1 MVNYEEKI
9 LVSLVEKY
17 RKSKKDSGTNVTAR
31 RTRILP
37 RELYRNY
44 NRNDGDMAQI
54 EALNRAAGMCRE
66 MGFVTF
72 DMEGFS
78 SEIQAIY
85 LVDEKVEDAEEYL
98 EKTYR
103 YEPKSRK
110 RAYVEEMIA
119 FYSGRSSAADRECE
133 KLRKALDQNR
143 IPARYLQTEEL
154 LKALVFIE
162 NNEKELLLREA
173 SVLIYGDSKYLEENM
188 LHLVCRTLRDFLGK
202 PCEEGELEDGILEE
216 YHIIKERR
224 RICLKGNVT
233 VRIDG
238 QDLDLGAF
246 SEGFEI
252 FAEELK
258 QIERI
263 SVNAGVF
270 VTIENYT
277 SWMRMKKEDAVLFYL
292 GGYADRD
299 QREFLK
305 RVYADNPELSFL
317 HFGDIDAGGLYIHEH
332 LCQVTGIPFK
342 MYRMSQRELE
352 NECFRSCL
360 HSLTEQDRIRL
371 ESLKKEEAYRDL
383 ASYMLENNVKLEQEI
398 VSYYEVTVQK

>member
-1 MVNYEEKI
+1 MINYEEKI

-31 RTRILP
+31 RTRIFP

-85 LVDEKVEDAEEYL
+85 LVDEKVEDAEDYL
-98 EKTYR
+98 ERTYR

-110 RAYVEEMIA
+110 RAYVEEMLA
-119 FYSGRSSAADRECE
+119 FYSGRSPAADRECE

-216 YHIIKERR
+216 YHIVKERH
-224 RICLKGNVT
+224 RICLKGDVT
-233 VRIDG
+233 IRIAG

-252 FAEELK
+252 FAGELK
-258 QIERI
+258 WIEQIR
-263 SVNAGVF
+263 VNTGVF
-270 VTIENYT
+270 MTIENYT

-305 RVYADNPELSFL
+305 RVYEDNPELSFL

-332 LCQVTGIPFK
+332 LCRVTGIPFK
-342 MYRMSQRELE
+342 LYRMSQRELE
-352 NECFRSCL
+352 NERFRFCR

-371 ESLKKEEAYRDL
+371 ESLKKQEGYRDL
-383 ASYMLENNVKLEQEI
+383 AAYMLENNVKLEQEI
-398 VSYYEVTVQK
+398 VSYYETEVQQ